1 MNVVIVG
8 HVDHGKS
15 TLVGRL
21 LADTGTLGEGKL
33 EKVQE
38 TCRRQGKAFEYA
50 FLLDALEEEQ
60 GQGIT
65 IDAARVFFRTALR
78 DYIIIDA
85 PGHIEFLKNMVT
97 GAARA
102 EAAVLLIDAHEGVR
116 ENSRRHGYLL
126 SMLGIRQ
133 VVVAV
138 NKIDLVDWDRGA
150 FEAIVAEYGAFLAE
164 VGISPRHYIPI
175 SAREGAQVAERS
187 PRLGWFD
194 GPTVLEALDRLTR
207 TPSSRDLPLRLP
219 VQDVYKF
226 NGRGDDRRIIAGRI
240 ESGRLAVGDRIVF
253 LPSGKA
259 ARVETI
265 EAFSAPETREAHAG
279 QSIGITLDQQIYVTR
294 GEVACHAN
302 GGGQSSGFA
311 PAGGGQSGGFA
322 PAGGGQSGGFPPT
335 VSTKLRVNLF
345 WLGRA
350 PMTPGRRYR
359 LKLGTASTEVTI
371 DRIHRVLDASAL
383 AAAEGEQA
391 PGGEPAGR
399 PVIPAPGES
408 GGKVG
413 RHDVADLVLRTRT
426 PVAFDPAADI
436 EQTGRFVI
444 VDGYDIAG
452 GGIVREMVVDD
463 LQQRRLESRLRDR
476 DWVRGDIGPDRRADL
491 AGHPAS
497 MVMVTGAHG
506 SGKMTIARALERRL
520 VESGHRAY
528 LLNGKNLVLGVD
540 ADIDFD
546 DVDELVR
553 RFGEV
558 AHLLLDAGLLV
569 VSTTEFIGV
578 RDHTAITTQVAP
590 FPTFVVHLGPEA
602 DGVPEATDLR
612 ADPRPD
618 PDWIVGRILDELA
631 GRGRLRRDFHV
642 GEPLEGG
649 DGSGDR

>member
-1 MNVVIVG
+1 MTAAPRQAASIGRDTMNVVIVG

-21 LADTGTLGEGKL
+21 LADTGTLGDGKL

-102 EAAVLLIDAHEGVR
+102 EAAVLLIDANEGVR

-138 NKIDLVDWDRGA
+138 NKIDLVDWDRGV
-150 FEAIVAEYGAFLAE
+150 FERIVTEYRSFLKE
-164 VGISPRHYIPI
+164 VGIAPRQFIPI

-187 PRLGWFD
+187 ARLSWYE
-194 GPTVLEALDRLTR
+194 GPTVLEALDGLTKQA
-207 TPSSRDLPLRLP
+207 PSRDLPLRLP

-240 ESGRLAVGDRIVF
+240 EAGNLAVGERVVF

-259 ARVETI
+259 ATVQSI
-265 EAFSAPETREAHAG
+265 EAFSAPERREAHAG
-279 QSIGITLDQQIYVTR
+279 ESIGVTLDQQIYVTR
-294 GEVACHAN
+294 GEVVCRAE
-302 GGGQSSGFA
+302 A
-311 PAGGGQSGGFA
+311 PPS
-322 PAGGGQSGGFPPT
+322 
-335 VSTKLRVNLF
+335 VSTKMRVNLF
-345 WLGRA
+345 WLGREA
-350 PMTPGRRYR
+350 MRPGRRYR
-359 LKLGTASTEVTI
+359 LKLGTAATEVTI
-371 DRIHRVLDASAL
+371 DQIHRVLDASNLDATD
-383 AAAEGEQA
+383 AKQE
-391 PGGEPAGR
+391 
-399 PVIPAPGES
+399 
-408 GGKVG
+408 VG
-413 RHDVADLVLRTRT
+413 RHDVADLVLRARQ
-426 PVAFDPAADI
+426 PVAFDAAADI

-452 GGIVREMVVDD
+452 GGIVRELVPDD
-463 LQQRRLESRLRDR
+463 LGQRRLESRLRDR
-476 DWVRGDIGPDRRADL
+476 DWVRGDVGPDRRAEL
-491 AGHPAS
+491 AGHPAG
-497 MVMVTGAHG
+497 MIMVTGAPG

-546 DVDELVR
+546 DVEELVR

-558 AHLLLDAGLLV
+558 AHLLLDAGLIV
-569 VSTTEFIGV
+569 VSTTNFIGV
-578 RDHTAITTQVAP
+578 RDHKAIVTQVSP
-590 FPTFVVHLGPEA
+590 FPTFVIHLGPEA
-602 DGVPEATDLR
+602 EGLPEATDLR
-612 ADPRPD
+612 ADPEPD
-618 PDWIVGRILDELA
+618 TDWIVGVILGELA
-631 GRGRLRRDFHV
+631 ARRRLRPGFTLA
-642 GEPLEGG
+642 G
-649 DGSGDR
+649 

>member
-1 MNVVIVG
+1 MSAAARGADSIGRDTMNVVIVG

-21 LADTGTLGEGKL
+21 LADTGTLGDGKL

-38 TCRRQGKAFEYA
+38 TCRRQGKQFEYA

-102 EAAVLLIDAHEGVR
+102 EAAVLLIDANEGVQ

-138 NKIDLVDWDRGA
+138 NKIDLVGWDRGV
-150 FEAIVAEYGAFLAE
+150 FERIVGEYRAFLAD
-164 VGISPRHYIPI
+164 VGISPRQYIPI

-187 PRLGWFD
+187 ARLAWYE
-194 GPTVLEALDRLTR
+194 GPTVLEALDGLNKQA
-207 TPSSRDLPLRLP
+207 PSRDLPLRMP

-226 NGRGDDRRIIAGRI
+226 NERGDDRRIIAGRI
-240 ESGRLAVGDRIVF
+240 EAGRLAVGERVLF

-259 ARVETI
+259 ATVRSI
-265 EAFSAPETREAHAG
+265 EAFSAPQRRDAHAG
-279 QSIGITLDQQIYVTR
+279 ESIGVTLDEQIYVTR
-294 GEVACHAN
+294 GEIVSRPDA
-302 GGGQSSGFA
+302 A
-311 PAGGGQSGGFA
+311 PS
-322 PAGGGQSGGFPPT
+322 
-335 VSTKLRVNLF
+335 VSTKMRVNLF
-345 WLGRA
+345 WLGREA
-350 PMTPGRRYR
+350 MSPGKRYR
-359 LKLGTASTEVTI
+359 LKLGTADTEVTI
-371 DRIHRVLDASAL
+371 DQIHRVLDASNLDAT
-383 AAAEGEQA
+383 ETKQE
-391 PGGEPAGR
+391 
-399 PVIPAPGES
+399 
-408 GGKVG
+408 VG
-413 RHDVADLVLRTRT
+413 RHDVADLVLRARQ
-426 PVAFDPAADI
+426 PIAFDPAADI

-452 GGIVREMVVDD
+452 GGIVRELVADD
-463 LQQRRLESRLRDR
+463 LNQRRLESRLRDR
-476 DWVRGDIGPDRRADL
+476 DWVHGDIGPDRRAEL

-497 MVMVTGAHG
+497 MIMLTGASG
-506 SGKMTIARALERRL
+506 TGKMAVARALERRL
-520 VESGHRAY
+520 VESRHRAY

-540 ADIDFD
+540 ADIEFD

-558 AHLLLDAGLLV
+558 AHLLLDAGLMV
-569 VSTTEFIGV
+569 VSTTDLIGV
-578 RDHTAITTQVAP
+578 RDHKAITTQVSP

-602 DGVPEATDLR
+602 EGLPEATDLR

-618 PDWIVGRILDELA
+618 IDWMVGVILRELA
-631 GRGRLRRDFHV
+631 ARRRLRADFR
-642 GEPLEGG
+642 G
-649 DGSGDR
+649 

>member
-1 MNVVIVG
+1 MTAAARTADSIGRDTMNVVIVG

-21 LADTGTLGEGKL
+21 LADTGTLGDGKL

-38 TCRRQGKAFEYA
+38 TCRRQGKQFEYA

-65 IDAARVFFRTALR
+65 IDAARVFFRTTLR

-138 NKIDLVDWDRGA
+138 NKIDLVNWDRRV
-150 FEAIVAEYGAFLAE
+150 FERIVAEYRAFLAE
-164 VGISPRHYIPI
+164 VGISPRQYIPI
-175 SAREGAQVAERS
+175 SAREGAQVAQRS
-187 PRLGWFD
+187 PHLAWYE
-194 GPTVLEALDRLTR
+194 GPTVLEALDGLTKQA
-207 TPSSRDLPLRLP
+207 PSRDLPLRLP

-226 NGRGDDRRIIAGRI
+226 NERGDDRRIIAGRV
-240 ESGRLAVGDRIVF
+240 EAGRLAVGERVVF

-259 ARVETI
+259 ATVQSI
-265 EAFSAPETREAHAG
+265 EGFSAPERREAYAG
-279 QSIGITLDQQIYVTR
+279 ESIGITLDQQIYVTR
-294 GEVACHAN
+294 GELICRAE
-302 GGGQSSGFA
+302 A
-311 PAGGGQSGGFA
+311 PPS
-322 PAGGGQSGGFPPT
+322 
-335 VSTKLRVNLF
+335 VSTKMRVNLF
-345 WLGRA
+345 WLGRE
-350 PMTPGRRYR
+350 PMSPGRPYR
-359 LKLGTASTEVTI
+359 LKLGTAVTEVTI
-371 DRIHRVLDASAL
+371 DQIHRVLDASNLDAT
-383 AAAEGEQA
+383 ESK
-391 PGGEPAGR
+391 PA
-399 PVIPAPGES
+399 
-408 GGKVG
+408 VG
-413 RHDVADLVLRTRT
+413 RHDVADLVLRTRQ
-426 PVAFDPAADI
+426 PIAFDAAADI

-452 GGIVREMVVDD
+452 GGIVRELVADD
-463 LQQRRLESRLRDR
+463 LGQRRLESRLRDR
-476 DWVRGDIGPDRRADL
+476 DWVRGDVGPDRRAEL

-497 MVMVTGAHG
+497 MVMVTGASG
-506 SGKMTIARALERRL
+506 VGKMVIARALERRL
-520 VESGHRAY
+520 VESKHRAY

-540 ADIDFD
+540 ADIAFD

-569 VSTTEFIGV
+569 VSTTNFIGV
-578 RDHTAITTQVAP
+578 RDHKAITTQVSP
-590 FPTFVVHLGPEA
+590 FPTFVVHVGPEA
-602 DGVPEATDLR
+602 EGLPEATDLR
-612 ADPRPD
+612 VDPQPEV
-618 PDWIVGRILDELA
+618 DWIVGVILRELA
-631 GRGRLRRDFHV
+631 QRRRLRRDFAA
-642 GEPLEGG
+642 GG
-649 DGSGDR
+649 

>member
-1 MNVVIVG
+1 MASARPEMKKQTMAAEAVEPAADQGRDTMNVVIVG

-21 LADTGTLGEGKL
+21 LADTGTLGDGKL

-65 IDAARVFFRTALR
+65 IDAARVFFRTARR

-133 VVVAV
+133 VIVAV
-138 NKIDLVDWDRGA
+138 NKIDLVDWDRA
-150 FEAIVAEYGAFLAE
+150 VFERIEAEYRGFLGE
-164 VGISPRHYIPI
+164 IGVTPGQFIPI
-175 SAREGAQVAERS
+175 SAREGAGVAERS
-187 PRLGWFD
+187 ARLSWYR
-194 GPTVLEALDRLTR
+194 GPTVLEALDGLTKQA
-207 TPSSRDLPLRLP
+207 PSRELPLRMP

-226 NGRGDDRRIIAGRI
+226 NERGDDRRIIAGRI
-240 ESGRLAVGDRIVF
+240 EAGGLAVGERVVF
-253 LPSGKA
+253 LPSGKQA
-259 ARVETI
+259 TVASI
-265 EAFSAPETREAHAG
+265 EAFSAPERREAFAG
-279 QSIGITLDQQIYVTR
+279 ESVGITLDQQIYVSR
-294 GEVACHAN
+294 GEIV
-302 GGGQSSGFA
+302 SR
-311 PAGGGQSGGFA
+311 PAS
-322 PAGGGQSGGFPPT
+322 PPS
-335 VSTKLRVNLF
+335 VSTKIRVNLF

-350 PMTPGRRYR
+350 PMVPGRRYR
-359 LKLGTASTEVTI
+359 LKLGTAATEVTI
-371 DRIHRVLDASAL
+371 DEIHRVLDASNLDTTHAKQ
-383 AAAEGEQA
+383 E
-391 PGGEPAGR
+391 
-399 PVIPAPGES
+399 
-408 GGKVG
+408 VG
-413 RHDVADLVLRTRT
+413 RHDVADLVLRTRQ
-426 PVAFDPAADI
+426 PIAFDPAADL

-452 GGIVREMVVDD
+452 GGIIRQLVVDD

-476 DWVRGDIGPDRRADL
+476 DWVRGDIGPDRRAEL
-491 AGHPAS
+491 AGHAAS
-497 MVMVTGAHG
+497 MVMVTGAPG
-506 SGKMTIARALERRL
+506 SGKMAIARALERRL

-540 ADIDFD
+540 ADIAFD
-546 DVDELVR
+546 DVGELVR

-569 VSTTEFIGV
+569 ISTTNFIGV
-578 RDHTAITTQVAP
+578 RDHKAITTQVEP
-590 FPTFVVHLGPEA
+590 FPTTVVHLGPEA
-602 DGVPEATDLR
+602 EGLPEATDLR
-612 ADPRPD
+612 FDPQPETESAVEQ
-618 PDWIVGRILDELA
+618 IVRELSSRRRLRLA
-631 GRGRLRRDFHV
+631 GAGVLLDDDPT
-642 GEPLEGG
+642 G
-649 DGSGDR
+649 

>member
-1 MNVVIVG
+1 VTGPGRSADSIGRDTMNVVIVG

-38 TCRRQGKAFEYA
+38 TCRRQGKQFEYA

-65 IDAARVFFRTALR
+65 IDAARVFFRTSLR

-102 EAAVLLIDAHEGVR
+102 EAAVLLIDANEGVR

-138 NKIDLVDWDRGA
+138 NKIDLVGWDRGV
-150 FEAIVAEYGAFLAE
+150 FDRIQAEYRAFLAD
-164 VGISPRHYIPI
+164 VGIAPREFIPI

-187 PRLGWFD
+187 ARLSWYD
-194 GPTVLEALDRLTR
+194 GPTVLEALDRLGKQA
-207 TPSSRDLPLRLP
+207 PSRDLPLRLP

-226 NGRGDDRRIIAGRI
+226 NEGGDDRRIIAGRV
-240 ESGRLAVGDRIVF
+240 ETGRVAVGERLVF

-259 ARVETI
+259 ATVRSI
-265 EAFSAPETREAHAG
+265 EAFSAPPQDEASAG
-279 QSIGITLDQQIYVTR
+279 ESIGITLDEQIYVSR
-294 GEVACHAN
+294 GEVACRPDALP
-302 GGGQSSGFA
+302 S
-311 PAGGGQSGGFA
+311 
-322 PAGGGQSGGFPPT
+322 
-335 VSTKLRVNLF
+335 VSTKMRVNLF
-345 WLGRA
+345 WLGRE
-350 PMTPGRRYR
+350 PMSPGRRYR
-359 LKLGTASTEVTI
+359 LKLGTAATEVTI
-371 DRIHRVLDASAL
+371 DRIHRVLDASNLDSSEAKQ
-383 AAAEGEQA
+383 E
-391 PGGEPAGR
+391 
-399 PVIPAPGES
+399 
-408 GGKVG
+408 VG
-413 RHDVADLVLRTRT
+413 RHDVADLVLRTRQ
-426 PVAFDPAADI
+426 PVAFDAAADL

-452 GGIVREMVVDD
+452 GGIVRELVPDN
-463 LQQRRLESRLRDR
+463 LSQRRLESRLRDR
-476 DWVRGDIGPDRRADL
+476 DWVRGDVGTDRRAEL

-497 MVMVTGAHG
+497 MIMMTGAAG
-506 SGKMTIARALERRL
+506 SGKMTVARALERRL

-546 DVDELVR
+546 DVEELVR

-558 AHLLLDAGLLV
+558 GHLLLDAGLIV
-569 VSTTEFIGV
+569 VSTTNFIGV
-578 RDHTAITTQVAP
+578 RDHQAIVTQVSP

-602 DGVPEATDLR
+602 EGMPEATDLR
-612 ADPRPD
+612 VDPEPD
-618 PDWIVGRILDELA
+618 TEWIVGVILGELA
-631 GRGRLRRDFHV
+631 ARRRLRAGFQRA
-642 GEPLEGG
+642 G
-649 DGSGDR
+649 

>member
-1 MNVVIVG
+1 MSAAVRGADPIGRDSIGRDTMNVVIVG

-21 LADTGTLGEGKL
+21 LADTGTLGDGKL

-38 TCRRQGKAFEYA
+38 TCRRQGKQFEYA

-138 NKIDLVDWDRGA
+138 NKIDLVNWDRRV
-150 FEAIVAEYGAFLAE
+150 FERIVAEYRAFLAE
-164 VGISPRHYIPI
+164 VGISPRQYIPI

-187 PRLGWFD
+187 ERLSWYE
-194 GPTVLEALDRLTR
+194 GPTVLEALDGLHKQA
-207 TPSSRDLPLRLP
+207 PSRDLPLRLP

-226 NGRGDDRRIIAGRI
+226 NERGDDRRIIAGRV
-240 ESGRLAVGDRIVF
+240 EAGRLSVGERVLF

-259 ARVETI
+259 ATVRSI
-265 EAFSAPETREAHAG
+265 EAFSAPERRDAHAG
-279 QSIGITLDQQIYVTR
+279 ESVGFTLDEQIYVTR
-294 GEVACHAN
+294 GEIVSRPDA
-302 GGGQSSGFA
+302 A
-311 PAGGGQSGGFA
+311 PS
-322 PAGGGQSGGFPPT
+322 
-335 VSTKLRVNLF
+335 VSTKMRVNLF
-345 WLGRA
+345 WLGRE
-350 PMTPGRRYR
+350 PMSPGKRYR
-359 LKLGTASTEVTI
+359 LKLGTAATEVTI
-371 DRIHRVLDASAL
+371 DQIHRVLDASNLDATDTKQ
-383 AAAEGEQA
+383 E
-391 PGGEPAGR
+391 
-399 PVIPAPGES
+399 
-408 GGKVG
+408 VG
-413 RHDVADLVLRTRT
+413 RHDVADLVLRARQ
-426 PVAFDPAADI
+426 PIAFDAAADM

-444 VDGYDIAG
+444 VDGFDIAG
-452 GGIVREMVVDD
+452 GGIVRELVPDA
-463 LQQRRLESRLRDR
+463 LNQRRLESRLRDR
-476 DWVRGDIGPDRRADL
+476 DWVRGDIAPDRRAEL

-497 MVMVTGAHG
+497 MVMLTGAHG
-506 SGKMTIARALERRL
+506 TGKMAVARALERRL

-540 ADIDFD
+540 ADIELD

-558 AHLLLDAGLLV
+558 AHLLLDAGLIV
-569 VSTTEFIGV
+569 VSTTDLIGV
-578 RDHTAITTQVAP
+578 RDHVGITTQVSP

-602 DGVPEATDLR
+602 EGLPEATDLR
-612 ADPRPD
+612 ADPNPD
-618 PDWIVGRILDELA
+618 IEEMVGVILRELS
-631 GRGRLRRDFHV
+631 GRRRLRTGFR
-642 GEPLEGG
+642 G
-649 DGSGDR
+649 

>member
-1 MNVVIVG
+1 MTRASERQDSIGRDTMNVVIVG

-21 LADTGTLGEGKL
+21 LADTGTLGDGKL

-38 TCRRQGKAFEYA
+38 TCRRQGKTFEYA

-65 IDAARVFFRTALR
+65 IDAARVFFRTTLR

-133 VVVAV
+133 VIVAV
-138 NKIDLVDWDRGA
+138 NKIDLVGWDRGV
-150 FEAIVAEYGAFLAE
+150 FERIVGEYRSFLAE

-187 PRLGWFD
+187 ARLSWYE
-194 GPTVLEALDRLTR
+194 GPTVLEALDRLAKQA
-207 TPSSRDLPLRLP
+207 PSRDLPLRMP

-226 NGRGDDRRIIAGRI
+226 NERGDDRRIIAGRI
-240 ESGRLAVGDRIVF
+240 EAGRLAVGERVVF
-253 LPSGKA
+253 LPSGKSA
-259 ARVETI
+259 AVASI
-265 EAFSAPETREAHAG
+265 EAFSAAERRDAHAG
-279 QSIGITLDQQIYVTR
+279 ESIGITLDQQVYVTR
-294 GEVACHAN
+294 GEVMARADA
-302 GGGQSSGFA
+302 A
-311 PAGGGQSGGFA
+311 PS
-322 PAGGGQSGGFPPT
+322 

-350 PMTPGRRYR
+350 PMSPGRRYR
-359 LKLGTASTEVTI
+359 LKLGTAATEVTI
-371 DRIHRVLDASAL
+371 DQIHRVLDASNLDATNTKQ
-383 AAAEGEQA
+383 E
-391 PGGEPAGR
+391 
-399 PVIPAPGES
+399 
-408 GGKVG
+408 VG
-413 RHDVADLVLRTRT
+413 RHDVADLVLRTRQ
-426 PVAFDPAADI
+426 PIAFDAAADI

-452 GGIVREMVVDD
+452 GGIVRQLVVDD

-476 DWVRGDIGPDRRADL
+476 DWVRGDVGPDRRAEL

-497 MVMVTGAHG
+497 LVMLTGDAG
-506 SGKMTIARALERRL
+506 TGKMAIARALERRL
-520 VESGHRAY
+520 LESHHRAY

-540 ADIDFD
+540 ADIELD
-546 DVDELVR
+546 DVGELVR

-558 AHLLLDAGLLV
+558 THLLLDAGLLV
-569 VSTTEFIGV
+569 VSTTNFIGL
-578 RDHTAITTQVAP
+578 RDHKAITTQVEP

-602 DGVPEATDLR
+602 EGLPEATDLR
-612 ADPRPD
+612 ADPGSD
-618 PDWIVGRILDELA
+618 PGAIARLILRELA
-631 GRGRLRRDFHV
+631 ARGRLRADARVDAGAEVDHD
-642 GEPLEGG
+642 P
-649 DGSGDR
+649 SG

>member
-1 MNVVIVG
+1 MAGARTDGRTGVKPNGKPSGRDTMNVVIVG

-102 EAAVLLIDAHEGVR
+102 EAAVLLIDANEGVR

-138 NKIDLVDWDRGA
+138 NKIDLVGWDRA
-150 FEAIVAEYGAFLAE
+150 VFERIVAEYSAFLAD
-164 VGISPRHYIPI
+164 VGIAPRAFIPI
-175 SAREGAQVAERS
+175 SAREGAGVAERS
-187 PRLGWFD
+187 ARLHWYR
-194 GPTVLEALDRLTR
+194 GPTVLEALDGLSKAA
-207 TPSSRDLPLRLP
+207 PGAALPLRMP

-226 NGRGDDRRIIAGRI
+226 NERGDDRRIIAGRI
-240 ESGRLAVGDRIVF
+240 ESGRLAVGDRVVF

-259 ARVETI
+259 AAVKSI
-265 EAFSAPETREAHAG
+265 EGFSAPERHSADAG
-279 QSIGITLDQQIYVTR
+279 ESIGITLDQEIYVTR
-294 GEVACHAN
+294 GEVLSHPA
-302 GGGQSSGFA
+302 SA
-311 PAGGGQSGGFA
+311 PS
-322 PAGGGQSGGFPPT
+322 
-335 VSTKLRVNLF
+335 VSTKIRVNLF

-359 LKLGTASTEVTI
+359 LKLGTAATDVTI
-371 DRIHRVLDASAL
+371 DQIHRVLDASNL
-383 AAAEGEQA
+383 DSSAAVTQ
-391 PGGEPAGR
+391 
-399 PVIPAPGES
+399 I
-408 GGKVG
+408 G
-413 RHDVADLVLRTRT
+413 RHDVADLVLRTRQ
-426 PVAFDPAADI
+426 PIAFDPAADL

-452 GGIVREMVVDD
+452 GGIVRQMVVDD
-463 LQQRRLESRLRDR
+463 LHQRRLESRLRDR
-476 DWVRGDIGPDRRADL
+476 DWVRGDVGPDRRAEL

-497 MVMVTGAHG
+497 MVMVTGPTSSARLA
-506 SGKMTIARALERRL
+506 IARALERRL
-520 VESGHRAY
+520 VESRHRAY
-528 LLNGKNLVLGVD
+528 LLDGKNLVLGVD

-569 VSTTEFIGV
+569 VSTTSFIGL
-578 RDHTAITTQVAP
+578 RDHKAITTQVAP

-602 DGVPEATDLR
+602 EGLPEATDLR
-612 ADPRPD
+612 VDLDADPKA
-618 PDWIVGRILDELA
+618 IVPVILRELA
-631 GRGRLRRDFHV
+631 ARRRVRADLDVDADASHD
-642 GEPLEGG
+642 G
-649 DGSGDR
+649 DPSG